1 MKTAELRAKSKE
13 ELNELVLSLK
23 KERFNLRF
31 QEATGALESKLRFR
45 EVKKT
50 IARAKT
56 LLNEQQKNA
65 APKPVKVQKAV
76 KPKAPKA
83 PKVEKAATTKKASRV
98 KGPSARKKTAKAKK
112 KEA

>member
-1 MKTAELRAKSKE
+1 MKTSELRAKSKE

-56 LLNEQQKNA
+56 ILNEQPGSV
-65 APKPVKVQKAV
+65 APKAE
-76 KPKAPKA
+76 KAPKA
-83 PKVEKAATTKKASRV
+83 AKAPAK
-98 KGPSARKKTAKAKK
+98 KKTAKAKK
-112 KEA
+112 EE